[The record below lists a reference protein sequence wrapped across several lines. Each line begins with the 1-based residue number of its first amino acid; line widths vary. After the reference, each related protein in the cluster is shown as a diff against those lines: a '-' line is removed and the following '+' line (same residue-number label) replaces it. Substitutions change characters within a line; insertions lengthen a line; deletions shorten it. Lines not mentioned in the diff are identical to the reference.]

1 MLLRLKSYFNHP
13 ATSPFSR
20 TRRMLFALVIIGLT
34 LIVSWTSITAVIVSR
49 FLLNLQAA
57 NQQAFHDWDTSSTG
71 MPQNAMSSRSSG
83 HSTLVFE
90 RTIGSIASPL
100 SFEGER
106 WKSSSEPN
114 GTAHEEFAGADEPH
128 PDPSSSNSTSI
139 TARELP
145 EAQLPRPY
153 ERAGPSLW
161 DALTVPALGDR
172 PDSYVSEDRRVSW
185 GFAI

>member
-1 MLLRLKSYFNHP
+1 
-13 ATSPFSR
+13 
-20 TRRMLFALVIIGLT
+20 
-34 LIVSWTSITAVIVSR
+34 
-49 FLLNLQAA
+49 
-57 NQQAFHDWDTSSTG
+57 
-71 MPQNAMSSRSSG
+71 MPQNTMSFSSA

-90 RTIGSIASPL
+90 RTIGSIASAL

-106 WKSSSEPN
+106 RKSSNEPN
-114 GTAHEEFAGADEPH
+114 GTADEQFASADEPH

-139 TARELP
+139 TARDLP

-172 PDSYVSEDRRVSW
+172 PNSYVSEDRRVSW